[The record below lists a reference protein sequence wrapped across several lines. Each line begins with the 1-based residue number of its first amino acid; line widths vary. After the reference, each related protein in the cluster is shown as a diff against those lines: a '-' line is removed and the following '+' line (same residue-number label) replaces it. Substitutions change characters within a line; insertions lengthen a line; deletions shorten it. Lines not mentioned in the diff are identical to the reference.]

1 MRKVSPELSVIFGE
15 EFRRQIRRPG
25 FTALTLVIAAMM
37 VIAIPIVPAL
47 LDVIFPSST
56 TNVSDNALATV
67 GYVDLAGILAHDSLG
82 SPTFYNNTA
91 TGVQAVQQGEID
103 TLFILPAD
111 YLTSGKVGEYI
122 LPGEGRNLWG
132 TPAELAFESYLR
144 YNLAEGKLDNNTLS
158 RILSPASYQRFNIE
172 ADGTV
177 NEEST
182 PTVEAGEIIIP
193 TFFGIFLMIT
203 VLSGSGALL
212 RSVYEEKETRMIEM
226 LITTASPLSIMTG
239 KLLALWSARLIQIVV
254 WVTVGAFT
262 LPEIFH
268 RIPGGGELT
277 ISTGLLAT
285 VLLSFV
291 FGYFLFSALALLIA
305 SVVSSWQTAN
315 SSMAMLAQLIGLPI
329 YMIGLLLSV
338 PNNPLAQILTWFPFS
353 APTML
358 MVRNATG
365 NTMSGGEIA
374 IVLGIIAV
382 TALLLLWVAARV
394 FRAGILLSGQPI
406 TPRNVLRALRHAD

>member
-1 MRKVSPELSVIFGE
+1 MRKASSELRVIFRE
-15 EFRRQIRRPG
+15 EFRRQLRRPS
-25 FTALTLVIAAMM
+25 FTAATLVIAAIM
-37 VIAIPIVPAL
+37 VIAIPVVPAL
-47 LDVIFPSST
+47 LNMISPPSIP
-56 TNVSDNALATV
+56 NVDEKVLTTV
-67 GYVDLAGILAHDSLG
+67 GYVDLAGILDNESLDSPKL
-82 SPTFYNNTA
+82 YNDTA
-91 TGVQAVQQGEID
+91 TGIQAVQQGEID

-111 YLTSGKVGEYI
+111 YLTTGEVQEYFVS
-122 LPGEGRNLWG
+122 GEGRNLWS
-132 TPAELAFESYLR
+132 TSAELTFESYLR

-158 RILSPASYQRFNIE
+158 RILSPASYKKFHIE
-172 ADGTV
+172 VNGTI
-177 NEEST
+177 NQESN
-182 PTVEAGEIIIP
+182 PTVTAGEIVIP

-239 KLLALWSARLIQIVV
+239 KLLALWSSRLIQIVV
-254 WVTVGAFT
+254 WVTVGAFA
-262 LPEIFH
+262 LLEIFH

-277 ISTGLLAT
+277 ISTGLLVT

-305 SVVSSWQTAN
+305 SIVSSWQTAN

-329 YMIGLLLSV
+329 YLIGILLNI
-338 PNNPLAQILTWFPFS
+338 PNNPFVQILTWFPLS

-358 MVRNATG
+358 MIRAATG

-374 IVLGIIAV
+374 IVLGVIAA
-382 TALLLLWVAARV
+382 TALLLLWIAARV
-394 FRAGILLSGQPI
+394 FRAGILLSGQRI
-406 TPRNVLRALRHAD
+406 TFRNVWRALRSAD